1 MHRPTIPPSQTLLT
15 VLLTALLPVLG
26 LLAGAGTAVAAEQP
40 GDTTGPDAS
49 AASPDSSRQY
59 RPPQEA
65 ASEDPKPWSYS
76 LGVKLKAGDMAH
88 PGTGLSLR
96 PVLGLR
102 YGRWRFGHSSGDEW
116 LRFSAYRK
124 DSSLEYDWRDDSR
137 LKVSLSGRIQNLK
150 DNESFDGFSS
160 GRNTLRARM
169 SMNYR
174 LHNAWSIGLD
184 LTQDMLNR
192 GDGTTMT
199 VGASYWWALD
209 DHSSLSVNA
218 GTTWATRDHWRT
230 LMRDAAVPE
239 GGWRAGLGEVG
250 GGLSYRY
257 SLRPHWAWF
266 GTLSTTRTL
275 GQVAEVSPTPL
286 IWRGQIG
293 LIYFSRP

>member
-1 MHRPTIPPSQTLLT
+1 MPVMPLMPQAAMLRPLASPTLPTL
-15 VLLTALLPVLG
+15 ARLPVLG
-26 LLAGAGTAVAAEQP
+26 LLACALASHSVKAAQTTEATETAAPADRAA
-40 GDTTGPDAS
+40 
-49 AASPDSSRQY
+49 PDSPAQG
-59 RPPQEA
+59 PHA
-65 ASEDPKPWSYS
+65 WSYS
-76 LGVKLKAGDMAH
+76 LGIKLKADDMAH
-88 PGTGLSLR
+88 PGTGLSVR

-116 LRFSAYRK
+116 LRFAGYRK
-124 DSSLEYDWRDDSR
+124 DSSLEYDWRDDPR

-160 GRNTLRARM
+160 GRNTLRARA
-169 SMNYR
+169 SINYR
-174 LHNAWSIGLD
+174 LHNAWTIGLD

-230 LMRDAAVPE
+230 LMRDAALPE
-239 GGWRAGLGEVG
+239 GGWRAGLGEIG

-257 SLRPHWAWF
+257 SLRPQWAWF

-293 LIYFSRP
+293 LMYFSRP